1 MSPLLAAAPPAPEIP
16 PHTGGLLLLLDG
28 TAGLLTVAA
37 LGIVLLLV
45 LIIKVRLQPFVAL
58 LAVSIAVGLSAGL
71 SVTELFGTVQKS
83 TSVSMIES
91 GMGGILGHVAIIIGL
106 GTMLGAILEVSGGAE
121 ALSTRLLNLFGEK
134 RAPLAMGLT
143 GLIFGIPVFFD
154 VGIFVLAPIVYAAAK
169 RSGKS
174 ILLYA
179 MPLLAG
185 LSMTH
190 AFLPP
195 HPGPVAAAAL
205 FKVDLGWVILM
216 GIVVGIPAVLAAW
229 AYAAWIGNR
238 LFVPVPQDM
247 LEAADE
253 AKAAVA
259 EERAARRAAARST
272 GATAGNGNGNGTGN
286 GAGKGAGDDKGT
298 GTGTVATAQAGLSG
312 AADDDYAE
320 QPVPLPTVFLIIGT
334 PLLLI
339 LAATFSS
346 IALDPSTLRS
356 VIEFFGHPFVALTIA
371 LLMAYYLLGI
381 RRGWS
386 RKSLETVSTS
396 SLKPVGNIL
405 LVVGAG
411 GIFGAVLKGS
421 GIADALADTFNDVG
435 LPVIVLAWLISVV
448 LRVAQGSATVA
459 IVTTAGI
466 VVPLVEGQD
475 LSQAHLA
482 LIIMAI
488 SAGSI
493 FASHVNDGG
502 FWIVAKYFG
511 ISERD
516 TLKSWTVLETVLS
529 VAGFAMAALLSVF
542 I

>member
-1 MSPLLAAAPPAPEIP
+1 MPLPLAAPAAPEAP
-16 PHTGGLLLLLDG
+16 PHTGGLLLLIDG

-37 LGIVLLLV
+37 LGIALLLV
-45 LIIKVRLQPFVAL
+45 LIIKARLQPFVAL
-58 LAVSIAVGLSAGL
+58 LAVSIAVGLMAGL
-71 SVTELFGTVQKS
+71 SVTELFGTVQRSDAVS
-83 TSVSMIES
+83 TIES

-121 ALSTRLLNLFGEK
+121 VLASRLLRLFGEK

-174 ILLYA
+174 ILLYCL
-179 MPLLAG
+179 PLLAG

-195 HPGPVAAAAL
+195 HPGPVAAAGL
-205 FKVDLGWVILM
+205 LHVDLGWVILM
-216 GIVVGIPAVLAAW
+216 GVVCGIPAVLAAW
-229 AYAAWIGNR
+229 AYAAWIGR
-238 LFVPVPQDM
+238 RIFVPVPQDM
-247 LEAADE
+247 VEAADE
-253 AKAAVA
+253 ARRAVLD
-259 EERAARRAAARST
+259 EQRAA
-272 GATAGNGNGNGTGN
+272 GDGTAPR
-286 GAGKGAGDDKGT
+286 
-298 GTGTVATAQAGLSG
+298 
-312 AADDDYAE
+312 E
-320 QPVPLPTVFLIIGT
+320 HPVPLGTVLGIIGT
-334 PLLLI
+334 PLVLI

-346 IALDPSTLRS
+346 IALDPSTGRS
-356 VIEFFGHPFVALTIA
+356 VVEFFGHPFVALTIA
-371 LLMAYYLLGI
+371 LLLAYYLLGI

-386 RKSLETVSTS
+386 RASLEKVSTS

-411 GIFGAVLKGS
+411 GVFGAVLKAS
-421 GIADALADTFNDVG
+421 GVAQALSDTFHDVG
-435 LPVIVLAWLISVV
+435 LPVLVLAYLISLV

-466 VVPLVEGQD
+466 VAPLLAAGD
-475 LSQAHLA
+475 HSQAFVA
-482 LIIMAI
+482 LVIMAI

-502 FWIVAKYFG
+502 FWMVAKYFG

-516 TLKSWTVLETVLS
+516 TLKTWTVLESVLS
-529 VAGFAMAALLSVF
+529 VAGFAVAAVLSVF
-542 I
+542 V

>member
-1 MSPLLAAAPPAPEIP
+1 MLLAAAPAAETP
-16 PHTGGLLLLLDG
+16 PHTGGLLALIHG

-37 LGIVLLLV
+37 LGIALLLY

-58 LAVSIAVGLSAGL
+58 LGVSIAVGLAAGL

-83 TSVSMIES
+83 DAVSLIES
-91 GMGGILGHVAIIIGL
+91 GMGGILGHIAIIIGL

-121 ALSTRLLNLFGEK
+121 ALSARLLGLFGEK

-195 HPGPVAAAAL
+195 HPGPVAAAGL
-205 FKVDLGWVILM
+205 LHVDLGWVILM
-216 GIVVGIPAVLAAW
+216 GVVVGVPSVLAAW
-229 AYAAWIGNR
+229 GYAAWIGKR
-238 LFVPVPQDM
+238 IFVPVPQDM
-247 LEAADE
+247 VEAAE
-253 AKAAVA
+253 ESREAVA
-259 EERAARRAAARST
+259 AQQRAS
-272 GATAGNGNGNGTGN
+272 GATP
-286 GAGKGAGDDKGT
+286 
-298 GTGTVATAQAGLSG
+298 
-312 AADDDYAE
+312 AE
-320 QPVPLPTVFLIIGT
+320 QPVSVATVLAIIGT
-334 PLLLI
+334 PLVLI
-339 LAATFSS
+339 LCATFSS
-346 IALDPSTLRS
+346 VALDPSTGRS

-371 LLMAYYLLGI
+371 LLLAYYLLGI

-386 RKSLETVSTS
+386 RKSLETVSTA

-411 GIFGAVLKGS
+411 GVFGAVLKGS
-421 GIADALADTFNDVG
+421 GVAQALADAFDSAG

-466 VVPLVEGQD
+466 VTPMLSDGD
-475 LSQAHLA
+475 YSQAHLA
-482 LIIMAI
+482 LVIMAI

-502 FWIVAKYFG
+502 FWMVAKYFG
-511 ISERD
+511 ISESD

-529 VAGFAMAALLSVF
+529 VAGFVVAALLSIV

>member
-1 MSPLLAAAPPAPEIP
+1 MSHPLAASAPAETP
-16 PHTGGLLLLLDG
+16 PHTGGLLLLVDG
-28 TAGLLTVAA
+28 TAGLLLTAA
-37 LGIVLLLV
+37 LGIVLLLF
-45 LIIKVRLQPFVAL
+45 LIIKARLQPFVAL
-58 LAVSIAVGLSAGL
+58 LAVSIAVGLAAGL

-83 TSVSMIES
+83 DAVSTIES

-121 ALSTRLLNLFGEK
+121 VLARHLLGLFGER

-174 ILLYA
+174 ILLYCL
-179 MPLLAG
+179 PLLAG
-185 LSMTH
+185 LSVTH

-195 HPGPVAAAAL
+195 HPGPVAAAGL
-205 FKVDLGWVILM
+205 LNVDLGWVILM
-216 GIVVGIPAVLAAW
+216 GIVCGLPAVVAAW
-229 AYAAWIGNR
+229 GYAAWIGR
-238 LFVPVPQDM
+238 RIFVPVPQDM
-247 LEAADE
+247 VEAAQE
-253 AKAAVA
+253 AKRAVVD
-259 EERAARRAAARST
+259 EQRAA
-272 GATAGNGNGNGTGN
+272 
-286 GAGKGAGDDKGT
+286 
-298 GTGTVATAQAGLSG
+298 G
-312 AADDDYAE
+312 AAPSE
-320 QPVPLPTVFLIIGT
+320 QPVSLGTVLGIIGT
-334 PLLLI
+334 PLVLI

-346 IALDPSTLRS
+346 IALDPPPSSPTGSEQGVPPSLRS
-356 VIEFFGHPFVALTIA
+356 VIEFFGNPFVALTIA
-371 LLMAYYLLGI
+371 LFLAYYLLGI

-386 RKSLETVSTS
+386 RKSLETVSTA

-411 GIFGAVLKGS
+411 GVFGAVLKAS
-421 GIADALADTFNDVG
+421 GVAQALSDTFDDVG
-435 LPVIVLAWLISVV
+435 LPVLVLSYLISVV

-466 VVPLVEGQD
+466 VAPLLSEGD
-475 LSQAHLA
+475 HSQAFVA
-482 LIIMAI
+482 LVIMAI

-502 FWIVAKYFG
+502 FWMVAKYFG

-516 TLKSWTVLETVLS
+516 TLKTWTVLESVLS
-529 VAGFAMAALLSVF
+529 VAGFAVAAVLSLFV
-542 I
+542 

>member
-1 MSPLLAAAPPAPEIP
+1 MPLAAE
-16 PHTGGLLLLLDG
+16 HTGGLLALIPG

-37 LGIVLLLV
+37 AGIALLLV

-58 LAVSIAVGLSAGL
+58 LTVSIAVGLAAGL

-83 TSVSMIES
+83 DAVSMIET

-121 ALSTRLLNLFGEK
+121 ALSSRLLTLFGEK

-143 GLIFGIPVFFD
+143 GVIFGIPVFFD

-169 RSGKS
+169 RSGRS

-179 MPLLAG
+179 LPLLAG

-195 HPGPVAAAAL
+195 HPGPVAAAGL
-205 FKVDLGWVILM
+205 FEVDLGWIILM
-216 GIVVGIPAVLAAW
+216 GVVVGVPAVLAAW
-229 AYAAWIGNR
+229 AYAVWIGNR

-247 LEAADE
+247 VEAAEE
-253 AKAAVA
+253 AKAAV
-259 EERAARRAAARST
+259 
-272 GATAGNGNGNGTGN
+272 
-286 GAGKGAGDDKGT
+286 
-298 GTGTVATAQAGLSG
+298 L
-312 AADDDYAE
+312 AE
-320 QPVPLPTVFLIIGT
+320 QEAAGRAPHEAPVPLSTVFAIIGT

-346 IALDPSTLRS
+346 IVLELSTLRS

-386 RKSLETVSTS
+386 RTSLEQVSTS
-396 SLKPVGNIL
+396 SLKPVANIL

-411 GIFGAVLKGS
+411 GVFGAVLQGS
-421 GIADALADTFNDVG
+421 GVAQALSDTFSDLG
-435 LPVIVLAWLISVV
+435 LPVIVLAYLISLV

-466 VVPLVEGQD
+466 VVPLVENGGH
-475 LSQAHLA
+475 SQAFLA
-482 LIIMAI
+482 LVIMAI

-502 FWIVAKYFG
+502 FWIVSKYFG
-511 ISERD
+511 ISERG
-516 TLKSWTVLETVLS
+516 TLKSWTVLESVLS
-529 VAGFAMAALLSVF
+529 VAGFAVAALVSLLV
-542 I
+542 

>member
-1 MSPLLAAAPPAPEIP
+1 MHLAATTAAPATPPSP
-16 PHTGGLLLLLDG
+16 PHTGGLLALIPG

-37 LGIVLLLV
+37 LGIALLLV

-58 LAVSIAVGLSAGL
+58 LTVSIAVGLAAGL

-83 TSVSMIES
+83 DAVSLIET

-121 ALSTRLLNLFGEK
+121 VLSARLLRLFGE
-134 RAPLAMGLT
+134 RREPLAMGLT

-174 ILLYA
+174 ILLYC

-195 HPGPVAAAAL
+195 HPGPVAAAGL
-205 FKVDLGWVILM
+205 FKVDLGWIILM
-216 GIVVGIPAVLAAW
+216 GLVCGIPAVLAAW
-229 AYAAWIGNR
+229 GYAAWIGKR
-238 LFVPVPQDM
+238 LFVPVPQD
-247 LEAADE
+247 LVEAAEE
-253 AKAAVA
+253 ARAAVTAEKAASGVPSH
-259 EERAARRAAARST
+259 EEPAS
-272 GATAGNGNGNGTGN
+272 
-286 GAGKGAGDDKGT
+286 
-298 GTGTVATAQAGLSG
+298 
-312 AADDDYAE
+312 
-320 QPVPLPTVFLIIGT
+320 LPTVLTIIGT

-339 LAATFSS
+339 LLATFSS
-346 IALDPSTLRS
+346 IALAPSPGRS
-356 VIEFFGHPFVALTIA
+356 VIEFFGHPFVALTLA
-371 LLMAYYLLGI
+371 LLLSYYLLGI

-386 RKSLETVSTS
+386 RTSLGTVSTA
-396 SLKPVGNIL
+396 SLKPVGNII

-411 GIFGAVLKGS
+411 GVFGAVLKGS
-421 GIADALADTFNDVG
+421 GVATALSDTFHNVG
-435 LPVIVLAWLISVV
+435 LPVIVLAYLLSLV

-466 VVPLVEGQD
+466 VVPLVEGQGM
-475 LSQAHLA
+475 SQAHLA

-502 FWIVAKYFG
+502 FWMVSKYFG

-516 TLKSWTVLETVLS
+516 TLKSWTVLESVLS
-529 VAGFAMAALLSVF
+529 VAGFGVAGVVGVF
-542 I
+542 V

>member
-1 MSPLLAAAPPAPEIP
+1 MSLPLAAPAPATP

-37 LGIVLLLV
+37 IGIALLLF

-58 LAVSIAVGLSAGL
+58 LAVSITVGLLAGL
-71 SVTELFGTVQKS
+71 SVTELFGTVQRSDAVS
-83 TSVSMIES
+83 TIES

-121 ALSTRLLNLFGEK
+121 VLASRLLGLFGEK

-169 RSGKS
+169 RGGKS
-174 ILLYA
+174 ILLYCL
-179 MPLLAG
+179 PLLAG

-195 HPGPVAAAAL
+195 HPGPVAAAGL
-205 FKVDLGWVILM
+205 LHVQLGWVILM
-216 GIVVGIPAVLAAW
+216 GIVCGIPAVLAAW
-229 AYAAWIGNR
+229 AYAAWIGKR
-238 LFVPVPQDM
+238 IFVAVPQDM
-247 LEAADE
+247 VEAAAE
-253 AKAAVA
+253 AKQAVI
-259 EERAARRAAARST
+259 EEQRASGVVPQEKPVAL
-272 GATAGNGNGNGTGN
+272 
-286 GAGKGAGDDKGT
+286 
-298 GTGTVATAQAGLSG
+298 GTVLA
-312 AADDDYAE
+312 
-320 QPVPLPTVFLIIGT
+320 IIGT
-334 PLLLI
+334 PLVLI

-346 IALDPSTLRS
+346 IAFDPPPLSPTSSEPGGPPSGRS
-356 VIEFFGHPFVALTIA
+356 VVEFFGSPFVALTIA
-371 LLMAYYLLGI
+371 LLLAYYLLGL

-386 RKSLETVSTS
+386 RKSLETVSTA
-396 SLKPVGNIL
+396 SLKPVGNII

-411 GIFGAVLKGS
+411 GVFGAVLKAS
-421 GIADALADTFNDVG
+421 GVAQALSDTFHDVG
-435 LPVIVLAWLISVV
+435 LPVVVLAYLISLV

-466 VVPLVEGQD
+466 VAPLLAGGD
-475 LSQAHLA
+475 HSQAFAA
-482 LIIMAI
+482 LVIMAI

-502 FWIVAKYFG
+502 FWMVAKYFG

-516 TLKSWTVLETVLS
+516 TLKTWTVLESVLS
-529 VAGFAMAALLSVF
+529 VAGFAVAAVLSVF
-542 I
+542 V

>member
-1 MSPLLAAAPPAPEIP
+1 MSLPLAATAPATP
-16 PHTGGLLLLLDG
+16 PHTGGLLLLFDG

-37 LGIVLLLV
+37 LGIALLLF

-58 LAVSIAVGLSAGL
+58 LAVSITVGLLSGL
-71 SVTELFGTVQKS
+71 SVTELFGTVQRSDAVS
-83 TSVSMIES
+83 TIES

-121 ALSTRLLNLFGEK
+121 VLASRLLNLFGEK

-169 RSGKS
+169 RGGKS
-174 ILLYA
+174 ILLYCL
-179 MPLLAG
+179 PLLAG

-195 HPGPVAAAAL
+195 HPGPVAAAGL
-205 FKVDLGWVILM
+205 LHVQLGWVILM
-216 GIVVGIPAVLAAW
+216 GIVCGIPAVLAAW
-229 AYAAWIGNR
+229 AYAAWVGKRI
-238 LFVPVPQDM
+238 FVAVPQDM
-247 LEAADE
+247 VEAAAE
-253 AKAAVA
+253 AKQAVID
-259 EERAARRAAARST
+259 EQRES
-272 GATAGNGNGNGTGN
+272 GVVPQE
-286 GAGKGAGDDKGT
+286 KPVSL
-298 GTGTVATAQAGLSG
+298 GTVLA
-312 AADDDYAE
+312 
-320 QPVPLPTVFLIIGT
+320 IIGT
-334 PLLLI
+334 PLVLI

-346 IALDPSTLRS
+346 IAFDPSTGRS
-356 VIEFFGHPFVALTIA
+356 VVEFFGSPFVALTIA
-371 LLMAYYLLGI
+371 LLLAYYLLGL

-386 RKSLETVSTS
+386 RKSLETVSTA

-411 GIFGAVLKGS
+411 GIFGAVLKAS
-421 GIADALADTFNDVG
+421 GVAQALSDTFHDVG
-435 LPVIVLAWLISVV
+435 LPVLVLSYLISLV

-466 VVPLVEGQD
+466 VAPLLAEGD
-475 LSQAHLA
+475 HSQAFVA
-482 LIIMAI
+482 LVIMAI

-502 FWIVAKYFG
+502 FWMVAKYFG

-516 TLKSWTVLETVLS
+516 TLKTWTVLESVLS
-529 VAGFAMAALLSVF
+529 VAGFAVAAVLSVF
-542 I
+542 V

>member
-1 MSPLLAAAPPAPEIP
+1 MYLAATTAAPAAPPPP
-16 PHTGGLLLLLDG
+16 PHTGGLLALIPG

-37 LGIVLLLV
+37 LGIALLLA

-58 LAVSIAVGLSAGL
+58 LTVSIAVGLAAGL

-83 TSVSMIES
+83 DAVSLIET

-121 ALSTRLLNLFGEK
+121 VLSTRLLRLFGEK
-134 RAPLAMGLT
+134 REPLAMGLT

-174 ILLYA
+174 ILLYC

-195 HPGPVAAAAL
+195 HPGPVAAAGL
-205 FKVDLGWVILM
+205 FKVDLGWIILM
-216 GIVVGIPAVLAAW
+216 GIICGIPAVLAAW
-229 AYAAWIGNR
+229 GYAAWIGKR
-238 LFVPVPQDM
+238 LFVDVPQDM
-247 LEAADE
+247 VEAADE
-253 AKAAVA
+253 ARAAVTREKAAA
-259 EERAARRAAARST
+259 GLTTHEEPVSL
-272 GATAGNGNGNGTGN
+272 
-286 GAGKGAGDDKGT
+286 
-298 GTGTVATAQAGLSG
+298 GTVLT
-312 AADDDYAE
+312 
-320 QPVPLPTVFLIIGT
+320 IIGT

-339 LAATFSS
+339 LLATFSS
-346 IALDPSTLRS
+346 IALAPSDGRS
-356 VIEFFGHPFVALTIA
+356 VIEFFGHPFVALSIA
-371 LLMAYYLLGI
+371 LLMSYYLLGI

-386 RKSLETVSTS
+386 RKSLETVSTA
-396 SLKPVGNIL
+396 SLKPVGNII

-411 GIFGAVLKGS
+411 GVFGAVLKGS
-421 GIADALADTFNDVG
+421 GVATALSDTFHHVG
-435 LPVIVLAWLISVV
+435 LPVIVLAYLLSLV

-466 VVPLVEGQD
+466 VVPLVEGQG
-475 LSQAHLA
+475 LSPAQLA

-502 FWIVAKYFG
+502 FWMVSKYFG

-516 TLKSWTVLETVLS
+516 TLKSWTVLESVLS
-529 VAGFAMAALLSVF
+529 VAGFAVAALVSLVV
-542 I
+542 

>member
-1 MSPLLAAAPPAPEIP
+1 MYFAAGTPAAP
-16 PHTGGLLLLLDG
+16 PHTGGLLAVVGG
-28 TAGLLTVAA
+28 TTGLLTVAV
-37 LGIVLLLV
+37 LGIALLLF

-58 LAVSIAVGLSAGL
+58 LGVSIAVGLGAGL

-83 TSVSMIES
+83 SSVSMIES
-91 GMGGILGHVAIIIGL
+91 GMGGILGHIAIIIGL
-106 GTMLGAILEVSGGAE
+106 GTMLGSILEVSGGAE
-121 ALSTRLLNLFGEK
+121 VLSARLLKLFGEK

-143 GLIFGIPVFFD
+143 GLIFGIPIFFD

-174 ILLYA
+174 IVLYA

-205 FKVDLGWVILM
+205 FHVSLGWVILI
-216 GIVVGIPAVLAAW
+216 GAACGIPAVLAAW
-229 AYAAWIGNR
+229 VYAAWIGKR

-247 LEAADE
+247 VEAAAE
-253 AKAAVA
+253 AKAAV
-259 EERAARRAAARST
+259 
-272 GATAGNGNGNGTGN
+272 
-286 GAGKGAGDDKGT
+286 
-298 GTGTVATAQAGLSG
+298 V
-312 AADDDYAE
+312 AE
-320 QPVPLPTVFLIIGT
+320 QRALGVKPQEKPVPLGTVLAIIGT
-334 PLLLI
+334 PLILI
-339 LAATFSS
+339 LLATFSS

-356 VIEFFGHPFVALTIA
+356 VLEFFGHPFVALTIA
-371 LLMAYYLLGI
+371 LFLSYYLLGI

-386 RKSLETVSTS
+386 RKSLEAVSTA

-411 GIFGAVLKGS
+411 GIFGAVLSGS
-421 GIADALADTFNDVG
+421 GIAGALSKTFNDVG
-435 LPVIVLAWLISVV
+435 LPVIVLAYLISLV

-466 VVPLVEGQD
+466 VLPLVDGQH
-475 LSQAHLA
+475 LSQPHLA

-502 FWIVAKYFG
+502 FWMVAKYFG

-516 TLKSWTVLETVLS
+516 TLKSWTVLESVLS
-529 VAGFAMAALLSVF
+529 VAGFVVAAVLSLV

>member
-1 MSPLLAAAPPAPEIP
+1 MLLAAAPAAETP
-16 PHTGGLLLLLDG
+16 PHTGGLLALIDG

-37 LGIVLLLV
+37 LGIALLLY

-58 LAVSIAVGLSAGL
+58 LGVSIAVGLAAGL

-83 TSVSMIES
+83 DAVSLIES
-91 GMGGILGHVAIIIGL
+91 GMGGILGHIAIIIGL

-121 ALSTRLLNLFGEK
+121 ALSARLLGIFGEK
-134 RAPLAMGLT
+134 RSPLAMGLT

-195 HPGPVAAAAL
+195 HPGPVAAAGL
-205 FKVDLGWVILM
+205 FHVDLGWVILM
-216 GIVVGIPAVLAAW
+216 GIVVGIPSVLAAW
-229 AYAAWIGNR
+229 GYAAWIGKR
-238 LFVPVPQDM
+238 IFVPVPQDM
-247 LEAADE
+247 VEAAE
-253 AKAAVA
+253 ESREAVA
-259 EERAARRAAARST
+259 AQQRASGVTPAERPVS
-272 GATAGNGNGNGTGN
+272 
-286 GAGKGAGDDKGT
+286 
-298 GTGTVATAQAGLSG
+298 VATVLA
-312 AADDDYAE
+312 
-320 QPVPLPTVFLIIGT
+320 IIGT
-334 PLLLI
+334 PLVLI
-339 LAATFSS
+339 LCATFSS
-346 IALDPSTLRS
+346 VALDPSTGRS

-371 LLMAYYLLGI
+371 LFLSYYLLGI

-386 RKSLETVSTS
+386 RKSLETVSTA

-411 GIFGAVLKGS
+411 GVFGAVLKGS
-421 GIADALADTFNDVG
+421 GVAQALADAFDSAG

-466 VVPLVEGQD
+466 VTPMLSEGD
-475 LSQAHLA
+475 YSQAHLA
-482 LIIMAI
+482 LVIMAI

-502 FWIVAKYFG
+502 FWMVAKYFG
-511 ISERD
+511 ISESD

-529 VAGFAMAALLSVF
+529 VAGFVVAALLSIV

>member
-1 MSPLLAAAPPAPEIP
+1 MLLAAAPAAETP
-16 PHTGGLLLLLDG
+16 PHTGGLLALIPG

-37 LGIVLLLV
+37 LGIALLLY

-58 LAVSIAVGLSAGL
+58 LGVSIAVGLAAGL

-83 TSVSMIES
+83 DAVSLIES
-91 GMGGILGHVAIIIGL
+91 GMGGILGHIAIIIGL

-121 ALSTRLLNLFGEK
+121 ALSSRLLGLFGEK

-195 HPGPVAAAAL
+195 HPGPVAAAGL
-205 FKVDLGWVILM
+205 LHVDLGWVILM
-216 GIVVGIPAVLAAW
+216 GILVGIPSVLAAW

-247 LEAADE
+247 VEAAEESRQAVE
-253 AKAAVA
+253 A
-259 EERAARRAAARST
+259 EQRAAGGGPAERPVAV
-272 GATAGNGNGNGTGN
+272 
-286 GAGKGAGDDKGT
+286 
-298 GTGTVATAQAGLSG
+298 GTVLT
-312 AADDDYAE
+312 
-320 QPVPLPTVFLIIGT
+320 IIGT
-334 PLLLI
+334 PLVLI
-339 LAATFSS
+339 LCATFSS
-346 IALDPSTLRS
+346 IALDPSTGRS
-356 VIEFFGHPFVALTIA
+356 VVEFFGHPFVALTIA
-371 LLMAYYLLGI
+371 LFLAYYLLGI

-386 RKSLETVSTS
+386 RKSLETVSTA
-396 SLKPVGNIL
+396 SLKPVGNII

-411 GIFGAVLKGS
+411 GVFGAVLKGS
-421 GIADALADTFNDVG
+421 GVAQALADAFDSAG
-435 LPVIVLAWLISVV
+435 LPVILLSWLISVV

-466 VVPLVEGQD
+466 VSPMLASGD
-475 LSQAHLA
+475 YSQAHLA
-482 LIIMAI
+482 LVIMAI

-502 FWIVAKYFG
+502 FWMVAKYFG

-516 TLKSWTVLETVLS
+516 TLKSWTVLESVLS
-529 VAGFAMAALLSVF
+529 VAGFAVAGLLSLV

>member
-1 MSPLLAAAPPAPEIP
+1 MLLAASPTQEAP
-16 PHTGGLLLLLDG
+16 PHTGGLLALIPG

-45 LIIKVRLQPFVAL
+45 LIIKFRLQPFVAL
-58 LAVSIAVGLSAGL
+58 LAVSIAVGLGAGL

-83 TSVSMIES
+83 DAVSLIED

-106 GTMLGAILEVSGGAE
+106 GTMLGSILEVSGGAE
-121 ALSTRLLNLFGEK
+121 ALSNRLLNLFGEK

-195 HPGPVAAAAL
+195 HPGPVAAAGL
-205 FKVDLGWVILM
+205 LKVDLGWVILM
-216 GIVVGIPAVLAAW
+216 GVVCGIPAVLAAW
-229 AYAAWIGNR
+229 AYSAWIGKR
-238 LFVPVPQDM
+238 VFVPVPQDM
-247 LEAADE
+247 VEATEDAKKAIRAEQE
-253 AKAAVA
+253 ASGITRSEKPVA
-259 EERAARRAAARST
+259 L
-272 GATAGNGNGNGTGN
+272 
-286 GAGKGAGDDKGT
+286 
-298 GTGTVATAQAGLSG
+298 GTVFT
-312 AADDDYAE
+312 
-320 QPVPLPTVFLIIGT
+320 IIGT
-334 PLLLI
+334 PLFLI
-339 LAATFSS
+339 LLATFSS
-346 IALDPSTLRS
+346 IALGESTLRS

-371 LLMAYYLLGI
+371 LFLAYWLLGI

-386 RKSLETVSTS
+386 RKSLETVSTA
-396 SLKPVGNIL
+396 SLKPIGNIL

-411 GIFGAVLKGS
+411 GIFGAVLQGS
-421 GIADALADTFNDVG
+421 GVAQALADTFSDAG
-435 LPVIVLAWLISVV
+435 LPVILLAWLISVV

-466 VVPLVEGQD
+466 VAPLLSAGD
-475 LSQAHLA
+475 FSQAAVA
-482 LIIMAI
+482 LVIMAI

-502 FWIVAKYFG
+502 FWMVAKYFG

-516 TLKSWTVLETVLS
+516 TLKSWTVLESVLS
-529 VAGFAMAALLSVF
+529 VAGFAVAALVSLFV
-542 I
+542 

>member
-1 MSPLLAAAPPAPEIP
+1 MLLAADAPPPP
-16 PHTGGLLLLLDG
+16 TPHTGGLLLLIPG

-37 LGIVLLLV
+37 LGIALLLF
-45 LIIKVRLQPFVAL
+45 LIIKARLQPFVAL
-58 LAVSIAVGLSAGL
+58 LAVSTVVGLAAGL

-83 TSVSMIES
+83 AAVSVIET

-121 ALSTRLLNLFGEK
+121 VLSSRLLNLFGEK

-143 GLIFGIPVFFD
+143 GLIFGVPVFFD

-169 RSGKS
+169 RSGRS

-195 HPGPVAAAAL
+195 HPGPVAAAGL
-205 FKVDLGWVILM
+205 LHVSLGWVILM
-216 GIVVGIPAVLAAW
+216 GIVVGLPAVLAAW
-229 AYAAWIGNR
+229 VFAAWIGR
-238 LFVPVPQDM
+238 RIFVPVPEDM
-247 LEAADE
+247 VEAAED

-259 EERAARRAAARST
+259 AAQAAAGRT
-272 GATAGNGNGNGTGN
+272 PREAPVALATVLT
-286 GAGKGAGDDKGT
+286 
-298 GTGTVATAQAGLSG
+298 
-312 AADDDYAE
+312 
-320 QPVPLPTVFLIIGT
+320 IIGT

-346 IALDPSTLRS
+346 IALEESTLRS
-356 VIEFFGHPFVALTIA
+356 VVEFFGNPFVALTIA
-371 LLMAYYLLGI
+371 LVMAYYLLGI
-381 RRGWS
+381 RRGWT
-386 RKSLETVSTS
+386 RKSLESVSTR

-411 GIFGAVLKGS
+411 GVFGAVLKAS
-421 GIADALADTFNDVG
+421 GVAQALSDTFNDAG
-435 LPVIVLAWLISVV
+435 LPVIVLAYLISLV

-466 VVPLVEGQD
+466 VLPLLEGGGH
-475 LSQAHLA
+475 SQPFLA
-482 LIIMAI
+482 LVIMAI

-502 FWIVAKYFG
+502 FWIVATYFG

-516 TLKSWTVLETVLS
+516 TLKSWTVLESVLS
-529 VAGFAMAALLSVF
+529 VAGFVAAALLSLAV
-542 I
+542 

>member
-1 MSPLLAAAPPAPEIP
+1 MVHAALAAAAAPAAPPAP
-16 PHTGGLLLLLDG
+16 PHTGGLLALIPG
-28 TAGLLTVAA
+28 TPGLLTVAA
-37 LGIVLLLV
+37 LGILLLLF

-58 LAVSIAVGLSAGL
+58 LGVSIAVGLAAGL

-83 TSVSMIES
+83 SRPSLIES

-121 ALSTRLLNLFGEK
+121 VLSARLLGLFGER

-174 ILLYA
+174 ILLYC

-195 HPGPVAAAAL
+195 HPGPVAAAGL
-205 FKVDLGWVILM
+205 FKVDLGWIILM
-216 GIVVGIPAVLAAW
+216 GIVCGIPAVLAAW
-229 AYAAWIGNR
+229 AYAAWIGKR
-238 LFVPVPQDM
+238 IFVPVPQDM
-247 LEAADE
+247 VEAAE
-253 AKAAVA
+253 ESRAAVIA
-259 EERAARRAAARST
+259 EQTAAGVRPHEKPVAL
-272 GATAGNGNGNGTGN
+272 
-286 GAGKGAGDDKGT
+286 
-298 GTGTVATAQAGLSG
+298 GTVLA
-312 AADDDYAE
+312 
-320 QPVPLPTVFLIIGT
+320 IIGT
-334 PLLLI
+334 PLVLI
-339 LAATFSS
+339 LLATFSS

-356 VIEFFGHPFVALTIA
+356 VVEFFGNPFVALTIA
-371 LLMAYYLLGI
+371 LLLAYYLLGI

-386 RKSLETVSTS
+386 RKSLETVSTA

-421 GIADALADTFNDVG
+421 GVADALSDTFHNVG
-435 LPVIVLAWLISVV
+435 IPVILLAWLVSVV

-466 VVPLVEGQD
+466 VLPLIDGQH
-475 LSQAHLA
+475 LSQPHLA

-502 FWIVAKYFG
+502 FWMVAKYFG

-529 VAGFAMAALLSVF
+529 VVGFLVAVGVGVVV
-542 I
+542 

>member
-1 MSPLLAAAPPAPEIP
+1 MLLAADAPPETP
-16 PHTGGLLLLLDG
+16 PHTGGLLFLIDG

-58 LAVSIAVGLSAGL
+58 LGVSIAVGLAAGL

-83 TSVSMIES
+83 AAVSMIET

-121 ALSTRLLNLFGEK
+121 VLSARLLNLFGEK
-134 RAPLAMGLT
+134 RAPLAMGVT
-143 GLIFGIPVFFD
+143 GVVFGIPVFFD
-154 VGIFVLAPIVYAAAK
+154 VGIFVLAPIVYAATK

-195 HPGPVAAAAL
+195 HPGPVAAAGL

-216 GIVVGIPAVLAAW
+216 GVVVGVPAVLAAW
-229 AYAAWIGNR
+229 AYAAWIGKR
-238 LFVPVPQDM
+238 IFVEVPQDM
-247 LEAADE
+247 VEAAEE

-259 EERAARRAAARST
+259 AEQRASGVTPRETPVAL
-272 GATAGNGNGNGTGN
+272 
-286 GAGKGAGDDKGT
+286 
-298 GTGTVATAQAGLSG
+298 GTVLA
-312 AADDDYAE
+312 
-320 QPVPLPTVFLIIGT
+320 IIGT
-334 PLLLI
+334 PLVLI
-339 LAATFSS
+339 LLATFSS
-346 IALDPSTLRS
+346 IALDPSTGRS

-371 LLMAYYLLGI
+371 LLLAYYLLGI

-386 RKSLETVSTS
+386 RKSLETVSTA

-411 GIFGAVLKGS
+411 GVFGAVLKGS

-435 LPVIVLAWLISVV
+435 LPVILLAWLISVV

-466 VVPLVEGQD
+466 VVPLVEGQG

-502 FWIVAKYFG
+502 FWMVAKYFG

-529 VAGFAMAALLSVF
+529 VAGFVVAALLSL
-542 I
+542 II

>member
-1 MSPLLAAAPPAPEIP
+1 MLLADKAAP
-16 PHTGGLLLLLDG
+16 PHTGGLLALIPG
-28 TAGLLTVAA
+28 TGGLLTVAA

-58 LAVSIAVGLSAGL
+58 LAVSIAVGLGAGL

-83 TSVSMIES
+83 DAVSMIES

-121 ALSTRLLNLFGEK
+121 ALSARLLGLFGER

-154 VGIFVLAPIVYAAAK
+154 VGIFVLAPIIYAAAK

-174 ILLYA
+174 ILLYC
-179 MPLLAG
+179 MPMLAG

-195 HPGPVAAAAL
+195 HPGPVAAAGL
-205 FKVDLGWVILM
+205 LDVELGWVILM
-216 GIVVGIPAVLAAW
+216 GVVCGIPAVLAAW

-238 LFVPVPQDM
+238 LFVEVPQDM
-247 LEAADE
+247 LEAAEE
-253 AKAAVA
+253 AKRAVA
-259 EERAARRAAARST
+259 AEKRTLGTDGEARPVAL
-272 GATAGNGNGNGTGN
+272 
-286 GAGKGAGDDKGT
+286 
-298 GTGTVATAQAGLSG
+298 GTVLT
-312 AADDDYAE
+312 
-320 QPVPLPTVFLIIGT
+320 IIGT
-334 PLLLI
+334 PLILI

-346 IALDPSTLRS
+346 LALDPSTLRS
-356 VIEFFGHPFVALTIA
+356 VIEFVGHPFVALTVA
-371 LLMAYYLLGI
+371 LLLSYYLLGL
-381 RRGWS
+381 RQGWS
-386 RKSLETVSTS
+386 RKSLETVSTA

-411 GIFGAVLKGS
+411 GVFGAVLQGS
-421 GIADALADTFNDVG
+421 GVAQALADVFGDAG
-435 LPVIVLAWLISVV
+435 LPVIVLAYLISLV

-466 VVPLVEGQD
+466 VAPLLAQSD
-475 LSQAHLA
+475 PSQAHLA
-482 LIIMAI
+482 LVIMAI

-502 FWIVAKYFG
+502 FWMVSKYFG

-516 TLKSWTVLETVLS
+516 TLASWTVLESVLS
-529 VAGFAMAALLSVF
+529 IAGFAVAAVVSIFV
-542 I
+542 

>member
-1 MSPLLAAAPPAPEIP
+1 MLLAAAPPAAETP
-16 PHTGGLLLLLDG
+16 PHTGGLLLLIPG

-37 LGIVLLLV
+37 LGIALLLF

-58 LAVSIAVGLSAGL
+58 LAVSISVGLAAGL

-83 TSVSMIES
+83 AATSVIET

-121 ALSTRLLNLFGEK
+121 VLSSRLLGLFGEK

-174 ILLYA
+174 ILLYC

-195 HPGPVAAAAL
+195 HPGPVAAAGML
-205 FKVDLGWVILM
+205 HVSLGWVILM
-216 GIVVGIPAVLAAW
+216 GVVVGVPAVLAAW
-229 AYAAWIGNR
+229 AYAAWIGR
-238 LFVPVPQDM
+238 RIFVEVPQDM
-247 LEAADE
+247 VEAAED
-253 AKAAVA
+253 AKAQVA
-259 EERAARRAAARST
+259 AER
-272 GATAGNGNGNGTGN
+272 
-286 GAGKGAGDDKGT
+286 K
-298 GTGTVATAQAGLSG
+298 SG
-312 AADDDYAE
+312 ASEA
-320 QPVPLPTVFLIIGT
+320 PVSLATVLLIIGT
-334 PLLLI
+334 PLVLI

-346 IALDPSTLRS
+346 IALDESTARS
-356 VIEFFGHPFVALTIA
+356 VIEFFGNPFVALTIA
-371 LLMAYYLLGI
+371 LFLAYYLLGI

-386 RKSLETVSTS
+386 RKSLEQVSTS

-411 GIFGAVLKGS
+411 GVFGAVLKAS
-421 GIADALADTFNDVG
+421 GVAQALSDTFNDVG
-435 LPVIVLAWLISVV
+435 LPVIVLAYLISLV

-466 VVPLVEGQD
+466 VLPLVEGGD
-475 LSQAHLA
+475 HSQAFLA
-482 LIIMAI
+482 LVIMAI

-502 FWIVAKYFG
+502 FWIVSKYFG

-516 TLKSWTVLETVLS
+516 TLKSWTVLESVLS
-529 VAGFAMAALLSVF
+529 LAGFAVAAALSLAV
-542 I
+542 

>member
-1 MSPLLAAAPPAPEIP
+1 MSLPLAAPAPAAP

-28 TAGLLTVAA
+28 TPGLLTVA
-37 LGIVLLLV
+37 GIGIALLLY

-58 LAVSIAVGLSAGL
+58 LAVSITVGLLSGL
-71 SVTELFGTVQKS
+71 SVTELFGTVQRSDAVS
-83 TSVSMIES
+83 TLES

-121 ALSTRLLNLFGEK
+121 VLAARLLRLFGER

-154 VGIFVLAPIVYAAAK
+154 VGIFVLAPLVYAAAK
-169 RSGKS
+169 RGGKS
-174 ILLYA
+174 ILLYCL
-179 MPLLAG
+179 PLLAG

-195 HPGPVAAAAL
+195 HPGPVAAAGL
-205 FKVDLGWVILM
+205 LHVQLGWVVLM
-216 GIVVGIPAVLAAW
+216 GIVCGIPAVLAAW
-229 AYAAWIGNR
+229 AYSAWIGR
-238 LFVPVPQDM
+238 RIFVPVPQDM
-247 LEAADE
+247 VEAA
-253 AKAAVA
+253 
-259 EERAARRAAARST
+259 EEARR
-272 GATAGNGNGNGTGN
+272 
-286 GAGKGAGDDKGT
+286 
-298 GTGTVATAQAGLSG
+298 TVAAERVAVVGQRGAPAAEAVGEG
-312 AADDDYAE
+312 APAADGDVLLSTAE
-320 QPVPLPTVFLIIGT
+320 PQEKPVPLGVVLGIIGT
-334 PLLLI
+334 PLVLI

-346 IALDPSTLRS
+346 VALDPSTGRS

-371 LLMAYYLLGI
+371 LLLAYYLLGI

-386 RKSLETVSTS
+386 RKSLENVSTA

-411 GIFGAVLKGS
+411 GIFGAVLKAS
-421 GIADALADTFNDVG
+421 GVAQALSDTFHGVG
-435 LPVIVLAWLISVV
+435 LPVIVLAYLISLV

-466 VVPLVEGQD
+466 VAPLLSEGHH
-475 LSQAHLA
+475 SAAFAA
-482 LIIMAI
+482 LVIMAI

-502 FWIVAKYFG
+502 FWMVAKYFG

-516 TLKSWTVLETVLS
+516 TLKTWTVLESVLS
-529 VAGFAMAALLSVF
+529 VAGFAVAAVVSVF
-542 I
+542 V

>member
-1 MSPLLAAAPPAPEIP
+1 MSYPLAATAPATPETP
-16 PHTGGLLLLLDG
+16 PHTGGLLLLVDG

-37 LGIVLLLV
+37 LGIALLLV
-45 LIIKVRLQPFVAL
+45 LIIKARLQPFVAL
-58 LAVSIAVGLSAGL
+58 LAVSIAVGLAAGL
-71 SVTELFGTVQKS
+71 SVTELFGTVQRS
-83 TSVSMIES
+83 TAVSVIES

-121 ALSTRLLNLFGEK
+121 VLASRLLNLFGEK

-174 ILLYA
+174 ILLYC

-195 HPGPVAAAAL
+195 HPGPVAAAGL
-205 FKVDLGWVILM
+205 LHVQLGWVILM
-216 GIVVGIPAVLAAW
+216 GIVCGIPAVLAAW
-229 AYAAWIGNR
+229 VYSAWIGKR
-238 LFVPVPQDM
+238 IFVAVPQDM
-247 LEAADE
+247 VESAAE
-253 AKAAVA
+253 AKLAVI
-259 EERAARRAAARST
+259 EEQRAAGVEPRE
-272 GATAGNGNGNGTGN
+272 
-286 GAGKGAGDDKGT
+286 K
-298 GTGTVATAQAGLSG
+298 
-312 AADDDYAE
+312 
-320 QPVPLPTVFLIIGT
+320 PVPLGTVLGIIGT
-334 PLLLI
+334 PLVLI

-346 IALDPSTLRS
+346 IALDPSTVRS
-356 VIEFFGHPFVALTIA
+356 VIEFFGSPFVALTIA
-371 LLMAYYLLGI
+371 LLLAYYLLGI

-411 GIFGAVLKGS
+411 GIFGAVLKAS
-421 GIADALADTFNDVG
+421 GVAQALSDTFNDVG
-435 LPVIVLAWLISVV
+435 LPVLVLSYLISVV

-466 VVPLVEGQD
+466 VAPLLAEGHH
-475 LSQAHLA
+475 SQAFVA
-482 LIIMAI
+482 LVIMAI

-502 FWIVAKYFG
+502 FWMVAKYFG

-529 VAGFAMAALLSVF
+529 VAGFAVAAVLSLFV
-542 I
+542 

>member
-1 MSPLLAAAPPAPEIP
+1 MPSLLAAAPAAAETP

-71 SVTELFGTVQKS
+71 SVTELFGTVQRS

-174 ILLYA
+174 ILLYC

-195 HPGPVAAAAL
+195 HPGPVAAAGL

-229 AYAAWIGNR
+229 AYAAWIGKR

-259 EERAARRAAARST
+259 EERAARRAATRST
-272 GATAGNGNGNGTGN
+272 GALNT
-286 GAGKGAGDDKGT
+286 T
-298 GTGTVATAQAGLSG
+298 GTHKNAAVDAATTPE
-312 AADDDYAE
+312 DYAE

-346 IALDPSTLRS
+346 IALDPSTFRS

-411 GIFGAVLKGS
+411 GVFGAVLKGS

-435 LPVIVLAWLISVV
+435 LPVIVLAYLISVV

-529 VAGFAMAALLSVF
+529 VAGFVMAAALSVF

>member
-1 MSPLLAAAPPAPEIP
+1 MLLAAAPPAAETP
-16 PHTGGLLLLLDG
+16 PHTGGLLMLIPG

-37 LGIVLLLV
+37 LGIALLLV

-58 LAVSIAVGLSAGL
+58 LAVSLGVGLAAGL
-71 SVTELFGTVQKS
+71 SVTELFGTVQRS
-83 TSVSMIES
+83 AATSVIET

-121 ALSTRLLNLFGEK
+121 VLSSRLLGLFGEK

-174 ILLYA
+174 ILLYC

-195 HPGPVAAAAL
+195 HPGPVAAAGL
-205 FKVDLGWVILM
+205 LHVSLGWVILM
-216 GIVVGIPAVLAAW
+216 GVVVGIPAVLAAW
-229 AYAAWIGNR
+229 AYAAWIGR
-238 LFVPVPQDM
+238 RVFVEVPQDM
-247 LEAADE
+247 VEAAED
-253 AKAAVA
+253 AKAQVA
-259 EERAARRAAARST
+259 AERKD
-272 GATAGNGNGNGTGN
+272 GASEAPVSL
-286 GAGKGAGDDKGT
+286 A
-298 GTGTVATAQAGLSG
+298 TVL
-312 AADDDYAE
+312 
-320 QPVPLPTVFLIIGT
+320 LIIGT
-334 PLLLI
+334 PLVLI

-346 IALDPSTLRS
+346 IALDASTARA
-356 VIEFFGHPFVALTIA
+356 VIEFFGNPFVALTIA
-371 LLMAYYLLGI
+371 LLLAYYLLGI

-386 RKSLETVSTS
+386 RKSLEQVSTS

-411 GIFGAVLKGS
+411 GVFGAVLKAS
-421 GIADALADTFNDVG
+421 GVAQALSDTFNDVG
-435 LPVIVLAWLISVV
+435 LPVIVLAYLISLV

-466 VVPLVEGQD
+466 VLPLVEGGD
-475 LSQAHLA
+475 HSQAFLA
-482 LIIMAI
+482 LVIMAI

-502 FWIVAKYFG
+502 FWIVSKYFG

-516 TLKSWTVLETVLS
+516 TLKSWTVLESVLS
-529 VAGFAMAALLSVF
+529 LAGFAVAAALSLAV
-542 I
+542 

>member
-1 MSPLLAAAPPAPEIP
+1 MQLAASPPPVETP
-16 PHTGGLLLLLDG
+16 PHTGGLLLLIDG
-28 TAGLLTVAA
+28 TAGLLTVAV
-37 LGIVLLLV
+37 LGIALLLL

-58 LAVSIAVGLSAGL
+58 LAVSIAVGLGAGL
-71 SVTELFGTVQKS
+71 SVTELFGTVQS
-83 TSVSMIES
+83 SAAVSIIES

-121 ALSTRLLNLFGEK
+121 VLSARLLNLFGEK

-195 HPGPVAAAAL
+195 HPGPVAAAGL
-205 FKVDLGWVILM
+205 FHVSLGWVILM
-216 GIVVGIPAVLAAW
+216 GAVVGIPSVLAAW
-229 AYAAWIGNR
+229 AYAAWIGKR
-238 LFVPVPQDM
+238 IFVDVPQDM
-247 LEAADE
+247 VEAAEE
-253 AKAAVA
+253 AKAAVVA
-259 EERAARRAAARST
+259 EQR
-272 GATAGNGNGNGTGN
+272 TAGVTPQE
-286 GAGKGAGDDKGT
+286 APVAL
-298 GTGTVATAQAGLSG
+298 GTVLG
-312 AADDDYAE
+312 
-320 QPVPLPTVFLIIGT
+320 IIGT

-371 LLMAYYLLGI
+371 LLLAYYLLGI

-386 RKSLETVSTS
+386 RKSLESVSTS

-411 GIFGAVLKGS
+411 GIFGAVLKNS

-435 LPVIVLAWLISVV
+435 LPVILLAWLISAV
-448 LRVAQGSATVA
+448 LRIAQGSATVA

-466 VVPLVEGQD
+466 VVPLVEGQGM
-475 LSQAHLA
+475 SQPHLA

-493 FASHVNDGG
+493 IASHVNDGG
-502 FWIVAKYFG
+502 FWMVSKYFG

-529 VAGFAMAALLSVF
+529 VAGFVVASLLSLV

>member
-1 MSPLLAAAPPAPEIP
+1 MSLPLAATAPATP

-37 LGIVLLLV
+37 LGIALLLF

-58 LAVSIAVGLSAGL
+58 LAVSITVGLLSGL
-71 SVTELFGTVQKS
+71 SVTELFGTVQRSDAVS
-83 TSVSMIES
+83 TIES

-121 ALSTRLLNLFGEK
+121 VLASRLLNLFGEK

-169 RSGKS
+169 RGGKS
-174 ILLYA
+174 ILLYCL
-179 MPLLAG
+179 PLLAG

-195 HPGPVAAAAL
+195 HPGPVAAAGL
-205 FKVDLGWVILM
+205 LHVQLGWVILM
-216 GIVVGIPAVLAAW
+216 GIVCGIPAVLAAW
-229 AYAAWIGNR
+229 AYAAWVGKRI
-238 LFVPVPQDM
+238 FVAVPQDM
-247 LEAADE
+247 VEAAAE
-253 AKAAVA
+253 AKQAVID
-259 EERAARRAAARST
+259 EQRE
-272 GATAGNGNGNGTGN
+272 
-286 GAGKGAGDDKGT
+286 
-298 GTGTVATAQAGLSG
+298 SG
-312 AADDDYAE
+312 VE
-320 QPVPLPTVFLIIGT
+320 PQEKPVPLATVLAIIGT
-334 PLLLI
+334 PLVLI

-346 IALDPSTLRS
+346 IAFDPSTGRS
-356 VIEFFGHPFVALTIA
+356 VLEFFGSPFVALTIA
-371 LLMAYYLLGI
+371 LLLAYYLLGL

-386 RKSLETVSTS
+386 RKSLETVSTA

-411 GIFGAVLKGS
+411 GIFGAVLKAS
-421 GIADALADTFNDVG
+421 GVAQALSDTFHDVG
-435 LPVIVLAWLISVV
+435 LPVLVLAYLISLV

-466 VVPLVEGQD
+466 VAPLLAEGD
-475 LSQAHLA
+475 HSQAFVA
-482 LIIMAI
+482 LVIMAI

-502 FWIVAKYFG
+502 FWMVAKYFG

-516 TLKSWTVLETVLS
+516 TLKTWTVLESVLS
-529 VAGFAMAALLSVF
+529 VAGFAVAAVLSLFV
-542 I
+542 

>member
-1 MSPLLAAAPPAPEIP
+1 MSPSSPFAALAAAAPAEEP
-16 PHTGGLLLLLDG
+16 PHTGGILTLIDG

-37 LGIVLLLV
+37 LGIVLLLF

-58 LAVSIAVGLSAGL
+58 LAVSIVVGLSAGL

-83 TSVSMIES
+83 DAVSVIES

-121 ALSTRLLNLFGEK
+121 VLASRLLGLFGEK

-174 ILLYA
+174 ILLYCL
-179 MPLLAG
+179 PLLAG

-195 HPGPVAAAAL
+195 HPGPVAAAGL
-205 FKVDLGWVILM
+205 LKVDLGWVILM
-216 GIVVGIPAVLAAW
+216 GIVCGIPAVIAAW
-229 AYAAWIGNR
+229 VYSAWIGKR
-238 LFVPVPQDM
+238 IFVPVPQDM
-247 LEAADE
+247 VEAADE
-253 AKAAVA
+253 ARQAVVA
-259 EERAARRAAARST
+259 EQRAAGVEPRE
-272 GATAGNGNGNGTGN
+272 
-286 GAGKGAGDDKGT
+286 K
-298 GTGTVATAQAGLSG
+298 
-312 AADDDYAE
+312 
-320 QPVPLPTVFLIIGT
+320 PVPLGMVFAIIGT
-334 PLLLI
+334 PLFLI
-339 LAATFSS
+339 LLATFSS
-346 IALDPSTLRS
+346 IAFDPSTFRS
-356 VIEFFGHPFVALTIA
+356 VIEFFGSPFVALTIA

-411 GIFGAVLKGS
+411 GIFGAVLKAS
-421 GIADALADTFNDVG
+421 GVAKALSDTFQDVG
-435 LPVIVLAWLISVV
+435 LPIIVLAYLLSLV

-466 VVPLVEGQD
+466 VAPLLAEGD
-475 LSQAHLA
+475 HSQAFVA
-482 LIIMAI
+482 LVIMAI

-502 FWIVAKYFG
+502 FWMVAKYFG

-516 TLKSWTVLETVLS
+516 TLKTWTVLESVLS
-529 VAGFAMAALLSVF
+529 LAGFAVAAVVSLFV
-542 I
+542 

>member
-1 MSPLLAAAPPAPEIP
+1 MSPSHTAVLAAAPAAEAP
-16 PHTGGLLLLLDG
+16 PHTGGLLALIDG

-37 LGIVLLLV
+37 LGILLLLF

-58 LAVSIAVGLSAGL
+58 LAVSIAVGLAAGL

-83 TSVSMIES
+83 DAVSVIES

-121 ALSTRLLNLFGEK
+121 VLASRLLGLFGEK

-174 ILLYA
+174 ILLYCL
-179 MPLLAG
+179 PLLAG

-195 HPGPVAAAAL
+195 HPGPVAAAGL
-205 FKVDLGWVILM
+205 LKVDLGWVILM
-216 GIVVGIPAVLAAW
+216 GIVCGIPAVLAAW
-229 AYAAWIGNR
+229 VFSAWVGKRI
-238 LFVPVPQDM
+238 FVPVPQDM
-247 LEAADE
+247 VEAAEE
-253 AKAAVA
+253 AKAAVVA
-259 EERAARRAAARST
+259 EQRAAGVEPRE
-272 GATAGNGNGNGTGN
+272 
-286 GAGKGAGDDKGT
+286 K
-298 GTGTVATAQAGLSG
+298 
-312 AADDDYAE
+312 
-320 QPVPLPTVFLIIGT
+320 PVPLGIVFAIIGT
-334 PLLLI
+334 PLFLI
-339 LAATFSS
+339 LLATFSS
-346 IALDPSTLRS
+346 IAFDPSTFRS
-356 VIEFFGHPFVALTIA
+356 VIEFFGSPFVALTIA

-411 GIFGAVLKGS
+411 GIFGAVLKAS
-421 GIADALADTFNDVG
+421 GVAGALSDTFQDVG
-435 LPVIVLAWLISVV
+435 LPIIVLAYLLSLV

-466 VVPLVEGQD
+466 VAPLLAEGD
-475 LSQAHLA
+475 HSQAFVA
-482 LIIMAI
+482 LVIMAI

-502 FWIVAKYFG
+502 FWMVAKYFG

-516 TLKSWTVLETVLS
+516 TLKTWTVLESVLS
-529 VAGFAMAALLSVF
+529 VAGFAVAALVSLFV
-542 I
+542 

>member
-1 MSPLLAAAPPAPEIP
+1 MLALIP
-16 PHTGGLLLLLDG
+16 G

-37 LGIVLLLV
+37 LGIALLLV
-45 LIIKVRLQPFVAL
+45 LIIKIRLQPFVAL
-58 LAVSIAVGLSAGL
+58 LTVSIGVGLAAGL

-83 TSVSMIES
+83 DAVSLIET

-121 ALSTRLLNLFGEK
+121 VLSARLRHLFGER

-174 ILLYA
+174 ILLYC

-195 HPGPVAAAAL
+195 HPGPVAAAGL

-216 GIVVGIPAVLAAW
+216 GLVCGLPAVLAAW
-229 AYAAWIGNR
+229 GYAAWIGKR
-238 LFVPVPQDM
+238 LFVAVPQDM
-247 LEAADE
+247 VEAAEE
-253 AKAAVA
+253 AKAAVTA
-259 EERAARRAAARST
+259 EKTAAAVPADKSAA
-272 GATAGNGNGNGTGN
+272 GAPAHEEPV
-286 GAGKGAGDDKGT
+286 ALA
-298 GTGTVATAQAGLSG
+298 TVLT
-312 AADDDYAE
+312 
-320 QPVPLPTVFLIIGT
+320 IIGT

-339 LAATFSS
+339 LLATFSS
-346 IALDPSTLRS
+346 IALAPSPGRS
-356 VIEFFGHPFVALTIA
+356 VIEFFGHPFVALTLA
-371 LLMAYYLLGI
+371 LLLAYYLLGI

-386 RKSLETVSTS
+386 RTSLERVSTA
-396 SLKPVGNIL
+396 SLKPVGNII

-421 GIADALADTFNDVG
+421 GVATALSDTFHHVG
-435 LPVIVLAWLISVV
+435 LPVLVLAYLLSLV

-466 VVPLVEGQD
+466 VVPLVEGQGM
-475 LSQAHLA
+475 SQAHLA

-502 FWIVAKYFG
+502 FWMVSKYFG

-516 TLKSWTVLETVLS
+516 TLKSWTVLESVLS
-529 VAGFAMAALLSVF
+529 VAGFAVAAVVGVF
-542 I
+542 V

>member
-1 MSPLLAAAPPAPEIP
+1 MLLAADAPPPP
-16 PHTGGLLLLLDG
+16 TPHTGGLLPLIPG

-37 LGIVLLLV
+37 LGIGLLLF
-45 LIIKVRLQPFVAL
+45 LIIKARLQPFVAL
-58 LAVSIAVGLSAGL
+58 LAVSIAVGLAAGL

-83 TSVSMIES
+83 AAVSVIET

-121 ALSTRLLNLFGEK
+121 VLSSRLLNLFGEK

-195 HPGPVAAAAL
+195 HPGPVAAAGL
-205 FKVDLGWVILM
+205 LDVSLGWVILM
-216 GIVVGIPAVLAAW
+216 GVVVGIPAVLAAW
-229 AYAAWIGNR
+229 VHASWIGKR
-238 LFVPVPQDM
+238 IFVPVPEDM
-247 LEAADE
+247 LEAAED

-259 EERAARRAAARST
+259 AEQAATGRAPREAPVAL
-272 GATAGNGNGNGTGN
+272 
-286 GAGKGAGDDKGT
+286 
-298 GTGTVATAQAGLSG
+298 GTVLT
-312 AADDDYAE
+312 
-320 QPVPLPTVFLIIGT
+320 IIGT
-334 PLLLI
+334 PLVLI

-346 IALDPSTLRS
+346 IALEESTLRS
-356 VIEFFGHPFVALTIA
+356 VVEFFGNPFVALTIA
-371 LLMAYYLLGI
+371 LVMAYYLLGI

-386 RKSLETVSTS
+386 RKSLESVSTQ

-411 GIFGAVLKGS
+411 GVFGAVLKAS
-421 GIADALADTFNDVG
+421 GVAQALSDTFNDVG
-435 LPVIVLAWLISVV
+435 LPVIVLAYLISLV

-466 VVPLVEGQD
+466 VLPLLEGGGH
-475 LSQAHLA
+475 SQAFLA
-482 LIIMAI
+482 LVIMAI

-516 TLKSWTVLETVLS
+516 TLKSWTVLESVLS
-529 VAGFAMAALLSVF
+529 VAGFVVAALLSLAV
-542 I
+542 

>member
-1 MSPLLAAAPPAPEIP
+1 MATAVLAAAPATEPP
-16 PHTGGLLLLLDG
+16 PHTGGLLALIDG

-37 LGIVLLLV
+37 LGIVLLLF

-58 LAVSIAVGLSAGL
+58 LAVSIAVGLAAGL
-71 SVTELFGTVQKS
+71 SVTELFGTVQRS
-83 TSVSMIES
+83 DAVSVIES

-121 ALSTRLLNLFGEK
+121 VLASRLLGLFGER

-143 GLIFGIPVFFD
+143 GLIFGVPVFFD

-174 ILLYA
+174 ILLYCL
-179 MPLLAG
+179 PLLAG

-195 HPGPVAAAAL
+195 HPGPVAAAGL
-205 FKVDLGWVILM
+205 LKVDLGWVILM
-216 GIVVGIPAVLAAW
+216 GVLCGIPAVLAAW
-229 AYAAWIGNR
+229 AYSAWIGR
-238 LFVPVPQDM
+238 RIFVPVPQDM
-247 LEAADE
+247 VEAAEE
-253 AKAAVA
+253 AKAAV
-259 EERAARRAAARST
+259 
-272 GATAGNGNGNGTGN
+272 
-286 GAGKGAGDDKGT
+286 
-298 GTGTVATAQAGLSG
+298 V
-312 AADDDYAE
+312 AE
-320 QPVPLPTVFLIIGT
+320 QREAGVTPQEKPVPLSVVFTIIGT
-334 PLLLI
+334 PLFLI
-339 LAATFSS
+339 LLATFSS
-346 IALDPSTLRS
+346 IAFDPSTLRS
-356 VIEFFGHPFVALTIA
+356 VIEFFGSPFVALTIA

-386 RKSLETVSTS
+386 RKSLERVSTS

-411 GIFGAVLKGS
+411 GVFGAVLKAS
-421 GIADALADTFNDVG
+421 GVAAALSDTFQDVG
-435 LPVIVLAWLISVV
+435 LPIIVLAYLLSLV

-466 VVPLVEGQD
+466 VAPLLAEGD
-475 LSQAHLA
+475 YSQAFVA
-482 LIIMAI
+482 LVIMAI

-502 FWIVAKYFG
+502 FWMVAKYFG

-516 TLKSWTVLETVLS
+516 TLKTWTVLESVLS
-529 VAGFAMAALLSVF
+529 VAGFAVAAAVSLFV
-542 I
+542 

>member
-1 MSPLLAAAPPAPEIP
+1 MLLAAPAETP
-16 PHTGGLLLLLDG
+16 PHTGGLLALIPG

-37 LGIVLLLV
+37 LGIALLLF

-58 LAVSIAVGLSAGL
+58 LAVSIAVGLGAGL

-83 TSVSMIES
+83 DAVSLIES

-121 ALSTRLLNLFGEK
+121 ALSSRLLGLFGEK
-134 RAPLAMGLT
+134 RAPLAMGVT
-143 GLIFGIPVFFD
+143 GVVFGIPVFFD
-154 VGIFVLAPIVYAAAK
+154 VGIFVLAPIVYAAAR

-174 ILLYA
+174 ILLYC

-195 HPGPVAAAAL
+195 HPGPVAAAGL
-205 FKVDLGWVILM
+205 LQVDLGWVILM
-216 GIVVGIPAVLAAW
+216 GVLVGVPAVLAAW
-229 AYAAWIGNR
+229 AYAAWIGKR
-238 LFVPVPQDM
+238 VFVDVPQDM
-247 LEAADE
+247 VEAAEE
-253 AKAAVA
+253 AKAAVLA
-259 EERAARRAAARST
+259 EQRAA
-272 GATAGNGNGNGTGN
+272 GTRPPERPV
-286 GAGKGAGDDKGT
+286 AV
-298 GTGTVATAQAGLSG
+298 GTVLA
-312 AADDDYAE
+312 
-320 QPVPLPTVFLIIGT
+320 IIGT
-334 PLLLI
+334 PLVLI
-339 LAATFSS
+339 LLATFSS

-356 VIEFFGHPFVALTIA
+356 VIEFFGHPFAALTIA
-371 LLMAYYLLGI
+371 LLLAYYLLGL

-386 RKSLETVSTS
+386 RKSLETVSTA

-411 GIFGAVLKGS
+411 GVFGAVLKGS
-421 GIADALADTFNDVG
+421 GVAEALADAFDSVG
-435 LPVIVLAWLISVV
+435 LPVLLLAWLISVV

-466 VVPLVEGQD
+466 VLPLIEGAG
-475 LSQAHLA
+475 LSQAYLA

-502 FWIVAKYFG
+502 FWMVSQYFG

-529 VAGFAMAALLSVF
+529 VAGFVTAALISLV

>member
-1 MSPLLAAAPPAPEIP
+1 MLLAADAPPPP
-16 PHTGGLLLLLDG
+16 TPHTGGLLPLIPG

-37 LGIVLLLV
+37 LGIGLLLL
-45 LIIKVRLQPFVAL
+45 LIIKARLQPFVAL
-58 LAVSIAVGLSAGL
+58 LAVSIAVGLAAGL

-83 TSVSMIES
+83 AAVSVIET

-121 ALSTRLLNLFGEK
+121 VLSSRLLNLFGEK

-195 HPGPVAAAAL
+195 HPGPVAAAGL
-205 FKVDLGWVILM
+205 LDVSLGWVILM
-216 GIVVGIPAVLAAW
+216 GVVVGVPAVLAAW
-229 AYAAWIGNR
+229 VYASWIGKR
-238 LFVPVPQDM
+238 IFVPVPEDM
-247 LEAADE
+247 LEAAED

-259 EERAARRAAARST
+259 AEQAATGRAPREAPVAL
-272 GATAGNGNGNGTGN
+272 
-286 GAGKGAGDDKGT
+286 
-298 GTGTVATAQAGLSG
+298 GTVLT
-312 AADDDYAE
+312 
-320 QPVPLPTVFLIIGT
+320 IIGT
-334 PLLLI
+334 PLVLI

-346 IALDPSTLRS
+346 IALEESTLRS
-356 VIEFFGHPFVALTIA
+356 VVEFFGNPFVALTIA
-371 LLMAYYLLGI
+371 LVMAYYLLGI

-386 RKSLETVSTS
+386 RKSLESVSTQ

-411 GIFGAVLKGS
+411 GVFGAVLKAG
-421 GIADALADTFNDVG
+421 GVAQALSDTFNDVG
-435 LPVIVLAWLISVV
+435 LPVIVLAYLISLV

-466 VVPLVEGQD
+466 VLPLLEGGGH
-475 LSQAHLA
+475 SQAFLA
-482 LIIMAI
+482 LVIMAI

-516 TLKSWTVLETVLS
+516 TLKSWTVLESVLS
-529 VAGFAMAALLSVF
+529 VAGFAVAALLSLAV
-542 I
+542 